1 LERKEGKEEI
11 VKSAIG
17 TDIGTNT
24 SEHVTSIAINDNE
37 FAFYTVGDYE

>member
-24 SEHVTSIAINDNE
+24 SEPAIAIAIHDNE
-37 FAFYTVGDYE
+37 FAFDTDGDYE